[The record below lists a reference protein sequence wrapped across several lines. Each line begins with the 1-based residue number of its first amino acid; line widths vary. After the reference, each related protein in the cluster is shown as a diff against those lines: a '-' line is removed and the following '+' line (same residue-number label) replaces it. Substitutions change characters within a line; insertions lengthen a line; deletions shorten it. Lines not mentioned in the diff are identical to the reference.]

1 MKKRYR
7 GTAVLLAGVM
17 LLAGCSSQNVPE
29 SSQAAQETSA
39 EPEITPEQEKLGRIQ
54 PSAYN
59 NVNGLNLEPAPIFLS
74 WEGQRAGPTGTR
86 CRPAWIRQSRISIR
100 HWDMRAATG

>member
-1 MKKRYR
+1 MHWNRREEVMKKRYR

-17 LLAGCSSQNVPE
+17 LLAGGSSQNVPE

-39 EPEITPEQEKLGRIQ
+39 EPEITPEQEKVGRSQ

-59 NVNGLNLEPAPIFLS
+59 KGMT
-74 WEGQRAGPTGTR
+74 QRKKRSVHWKTDGSAG
-86 CRPAWIRQSRISIR
+86 
-100 HWDMRAATG
+100 

>member
-39 EPEITPEQEKLGRIQ
+39 EPEITSEQEKL
-54 PSAYN
+54 
-59 NVNGLNLEPAPIFLS
+59 
-74 WEGQRAGPTGTR
+74 
-86 CRPAWIRQSRISIR
+86 
-100 HWDMRAATG
+100 